1 MGYYDYY
8 NSNERNDKIQLSD
21 HFSYSRLVRFA
32 TPSIIMMICTTIYG
46 VVDGFFISNFVGK
59 TAFASVNLILPF
71 LQIIGSMGVILG
83 ADGSALIARA
93 LGSGDKDKAG
103 RYFTMTMIATL
114 LGGLLF
120 TAVGLVMLRPMAY
133 LLGATDEMIEDC
145 VTYGGICLLF
155 NLFYLAQRVFQ
166 EYLVVAEKP
175 RFALKIMLI
184 TGTTNIVLDLLFVHP
199 AFLNMGVTG
208 AAISTGICEALA
220 AAIPFVWFVSN
231 RNRTALRFRRTHMEW
246 DVLRRA
252 GVTGSSDTIS
262 AMSASV
268 IGMLYNMQLMHYA
281 GENGVAAY
289 GVVMYASFVFTA
301 VFSGYSVGTAPIM
314 GYHYGAGNQAEMR
327 NVLKKSMA
335 MLSVAAVTMVTLIS
349 LLARPFSAI
358 FVGYDWKLLDLTTRA
373 FIICMLPYL
382 MMWLNSYLS
391 TVLTALDKGP
401 LAAVLTACRVI
412 VFPVVCIIFMPLLWE
427 LDGVWFALTGAEFLG
442 MLVIGIAFLTQKR
455 KFGFQLRHRK
465 K

>member
-1 MGYYDYY
+1 MSYYNYY
-8 NSNERNDKIQLSD
+8 NSNEQEDKIQLSD
-21 HFSYSRLVRFA
+21 HFDHSRLVRFA
-32 TPSIIMMICTTIYG
+32 MPSIIMMICTTIYG

-93 LGSGDKDKAG
+93 LGSGEREKAG

-114 LGGLLF
+114 IGGLLF
-120 TAVGLVMLRPMAY
+120 TAVGLITLRPMAY
-133 LLGATDEMIEDC
+133 LLGATEEMIDDC

-184 TGTTNIVLDLLFVHP
+184 AGATNIVLDVIFVHP

-208 AAISTGICEALA
+208 AAISTGICEMVA
-220 AAIPFVWFVSN
+220 AMIPFVWFMTHHN
-231 RNRTALRFRRTHMEW
+231 RSALRFRPTRIEW
-246 DVLRRA
+246 NVLRRA

-301 VFSGYSVGTAPIM
+301 IFSGYSVGTAPIM
-314 GYHYGAGNQAEMR
+314 SYHYGAGNQSEMR
-327 NVLKKSMA
+327 NILKRSMS
-335 MLSVAAVTMVTLIS
+335 MLALAAAGLVVLIS
-349 LLARPFSAI
+349 LLARPFAAI
-358 FVGYDWKLLDLTTRA
+358 FVGYDWKLLDFTARA
-373 FIICMLPYL
+373 FVICMLPYL
-382 MMWLNSYLS
+382 IMWFNAYLS
-391 TVLTALDKGP
+391 TVLTALDRGP
-401 LAAVLTACRVI
+401 MAAALTACRVI
-412 VFPVVCIIFMPLLWE
+412 VFPIVCLLVMPLLMD
-427 LDGVWFALTGAEFLG
+427 LDGVWLSLAAAELLG
-442 MLVIGIAFLTQKR
+442 VITIGIAFLTQKK
-455 KFGFQLRHRK
+455 KFGY
-465 K
+465 